1 MNRNGYNNI
10 VVYLDDFLIVANS
23 YSECMATLNELMRI
37 LRQLGFQINYNK
49 IEGPVREIIFLG
61 ITLNSES
68 MTYFIPESKLAEIEF
83 IMKRFLNSKKVTKR
97 EIQSLAG
104 KLNWVSQCIYGG
116 RFHMRRLI
124 DRSNTLQKPWHRTLV
139 TIDMKKDIIW
149 WLDFMRTFN
158 GIMPMINCRPATPI
172 AIDSC
177 KLAAGAFYHGDFVY
191 TPRSPEI
198 ATLPINYL
206 EVLALEPA
214 IRRWAPALCNKQE
227 AQEGLYTLYWF
238 NW

>member
-1 MNRNGYNNI
+1 
-10 VVYLDDFLIVANS
+10 
-23 YSECMATLNELMRI
+23 
-37 LRQLGFQINYNK
+37 
-49 IEGPVREIIFLG
+49 
-61 ITLNSES
+61 
-68 MTYFIPESKLAEIEF
+68 
-83 IMKRFLNSKKVTKR
+83 MKRFLNSKKVTKR

-124 DRSNTLQKPWHRTLV
+124 DRSNTLQKPWHRSLV

-191 TPRSPEI
+191 TPWSPEI

-214 IRRWAPALCNKQE
+214 IRRWAPALCNKKVYVHCDNMVTCSIINKGSSKNTIVMDSLRRVFWLS
-227 AQEGLYTLYWF
+227 AIF
-238 NW
+238 NFRIKAVYYRGVSNFLADSVSRLHEPGGINRMISYFNNMYPFHYRQQT